1 MPQNL
6 PSEALP
12 GPDAPE
18 RENRYSDG
26 GTRALS
32 QPVIDT
38 LQVADALRRTGME
51 QEQAEG
57 LARTLGAELG
67 EHVAVRREL
76 DAGFVGVRAQMDTRF
91 AEVDA
96 RFEQVD
102 ARFDRMEARMDA
114 LAGQFRFGLGL
125 VVALFAAVVGVIGV
139 LHANAP
145 APQPASQ
152 PMPQTMSQPAPQP
165 IALYLPPGASVTIPD
180 VGMAPRPAVATP
192 GAAADP

>member
-1 MPQNL
+1 M
-6 PSEALP
+6 
-12 GPDAPE
+12 
-18 RENRYSDG
+18 
-26 GTRALS
+26 S

-67 EHVAVRREL
+67 EHVAVRGEL
-76 DAGFVGVRAQMDTRF
+76 HAGFDGIRAQ
-91 AEVDA
+91 
-96 RFEQVD
+96 
-102 ARFDRMEARMDA
+102 MDA

-145 APQPASQ
+145 ALQPASQ
-152 PMPQTMSQPAPQP
+152 PMPRAMPQPAPQP

>member
-1 MPQNL
+1 M
-6 PSEALP
+6 
-12 GPDAPE
+12 
-18 RENRYSDG
+18 
-26 GTRALS
+26 S

-76 DAGFVGVRAQMDTRF
+76 DAGFDGIRAQIN
-91 AEVDA
+91 
-96 RFEQVD
+96 
-102 ARFDRMEARMDA
+102 A

-145 APQPASQ
+145 TPQ
-152 PMPQTMSQPAPQP
+152 PMPQAMPQPAPQP
-165 IALYLPPGASVTIPD
+165 IALYLPPGTSVTVPD
-180 VGMAPRPAVATP
+180 VRTPARSAAATP
-192 GAAADP
+192 GRAADP

>member
-1 MPQNL
+1 M
-6 PSEALP
+6 
-12 GPDAPE
+12 
-18 RENRYSDG
+18 
-26 GTRALS
+26 S

-51 QEQAEG
+51 QGQAEG

-96 RFEQVD
+96 RFE
-102 ARFDRMEARMDA
+102 RMEARLDA

-145 APQPASQ
+145 APEPASQ
-152 PMPQTMSQPAPQP
+152 PMPQPAPQP
-165 IALYLPPGASVTIPD
+165 IALYLPPGTSVTIPD

-192 GAAADP
+192 GAAATP

>member
-1 MPQNL
+1 
-6 PSEALP
+6 
-12 GPDAPE
+12 
-18 RENRYSDG
+18 
-26 GTRALS
+26 
-32 QPVIDT
+32 
-38 LQVADALRRTGME
+38 ME

-96 RFEQVD
+96 RFE
-102 ARFDRMEARMDA
+102 RMEARLDA

-145 APQPASQ
+145 APE
-152 PMPQTMSQPAPQP
+152 PMPQTMLQPV
-165 IALYLPPGASVTIPD
+165 ALYLPPGTSVTVPD
-180 VGMAPRPAVATP
+180 VRTPARPAVADPGTAATP
-192 GAAADP
+192 

>member
-1 MPQNL
+1 M
-6 PSEALP
+6 
-12 GPDAPE
+12 
-18 RENRYSDG
+18 
-26 GTRALS
+26 S

-51 QEQAEG
+51 QGQAEG

-76 DAGFVGVRAQMDTRF
+76 DAGFDGIRAQIN
-91 AEVDA
+91 
-96 RFEQVD
+96 
-102 ARFDRMEARMDA
+102 A

-145 APQPASQ
+145 TPQ
-152 PMPQTMSQPAPQP
+152 PMPQPAPQP
-165 IALYLPPGASVTIPD
+165 VALYLPPGTSVTVPD
-180 VGMAPRPAVATP
+180 VRMPARSAAATP
-192 GAAADP
+192 GGAADP

>member
-1 MPQNL
+1 M
-6 PSEALP
+6 
-12 GPDAPE
+12 
-18 RENRYSDG
+18 
-26 GTRALS
+26 S

-51 QEQAEG
+51 PEQAEG

-67 EHVAVRREL
+67 EHVAVRGEL
-76 DAGFVGVRAQMDTRF
+76 DAGFDGIRAEMNARF
-91 AEVDA
+91 EQVDA

-125 VVALFAAVVGVIGV
+125 VVALFAAVVGMIGV

-145 APQPASQ
+145 APQPI
-152 PMPQTMSQPAPQP
+152 PQHT
-165 IALYLPPGASVTIPD
+165 ALYLPPGTSVIVPD
-180 VGMAPRPAVATP
+180 VGNVPRPGVAGS
-192 GAAADP
+192 GAAATP

>member
-1 MPQNL
+1 M
-6 PSEALP
+6 
-12 GPDAPE
+12 
-18 RENRYSDG
+18 
-26 GTRALS
+26 S

-51 QEQAEG
+51 QGQAEG

-102 ARFDRMEARMDA
+102 ARFQQVEARLDA

-145 APQPASQ
+145 APQP
-152 PMPQTMSQPAPQP
+152 MPQAMPQPAPQP
-165 IALYLPPGASVTIPD
+165 IALYLPPGTSVTVPD
-180 VGMAPRPAVATP
+180 VRTPAGPAVVDPGTAATP
-192 GAAADP
+192 

>member
-1 MPQNL
+1 M
-6 PSEALP
+6 
-12 GPDAPE
+12 
-18 RENRYSDG
+18 
-26 GTRALS
+26 S

-76 DAGFVGVRAQMDTRF
+76 DNGFDGIRAQMN
-91 AEVDA
+91 A

-139 LHANAP
+139 LHANP
-145 APQPASQ
+145 PPLQPASQ
-152 PMPQTMSQPAPQP
+152 PMLQPAPQP
-165 IALYLPPGASVTIPD
+165 IALYLPPGTSVSIPD
-180 VGMAPRPAVATP
+180 AGTAPRPTAATP
-192 GAAADP
+192 GTAVTP

>member
-12 GPDAPE
+12 GPDAPQ

-51 QEQAEG
+51 QGQAEG

-67 EHVAVRREL
+67 EHVAVRGEL
-76 DAGFVGVRAQMDTRF
+76 DAGFDGIRAQM
-91 AEVDA
+91 DA

-102 ARFDRMEARMDA
+102 LRFQQVEARLDA

-145 APQPASQ
+145 APQP
-152 PMPQTMSQPAPQP
+152 MPQAMPQPAPQP

>member
-1 MPQNL
+1 M
-6 PSEALP
+6 
-12 GPDAPE
+12 
-18 RENRYSDG
+18 
-26 GTRALS
+26 S

-67 EHVAVRREL
+67 EHVVVRREF
-76 DAGFVGVRAQMDTRF
+76 DTGFDGIRAQMDTRF

-102 ARFDRMEARMDA
+102 ARFEQVDARFDRMEARMDARMDA

-145 APQPASQ
+145 APQPA
-152 PMPQTMSQPAPQP
+152 PQATPQPAPQP
-165 IALYLPPGASVTIPD
+165 IALYLPPGTSLTVPD
-180 VGMAPRPAVATP
+180 VRTLARPTAVAP
-192 GAAADP
+192 GAAATP

>member
-1 MPQNL
+1 
-6 PSEALP
+6 
-12 GPDAPE
+12 
-18 RENRYSDG
+18 
-26 GTRALS
+26 
-32 QPVIDT
+32 
-38 LQVADALRRTGME
+38 ME

-145 APQPASQ
+145 ASQ
-152 PMPQTMSQPAPQP
+152 PIPQAMPQPAPQP

>member
-1 MPQNL
+1 M
-6 PSEALP
+6 
-12 GPDAPE
+12 
-18 RENRYSDG
+18 
-26 GTRALS
+26 S

-67 EHVAVRREL
+67 EHVAVRGEFH
-76 DAGFVGVRAQMDTRF
+76 AGFDGIRAQMDARFAEVDVRF

-102 ARFDRMEARMDA
+102 ARFDRMEARMEARMDA

-145 APQPASQ
+145 TPQ
-152 PMPQTMSQPAPQP
+152 PMPQAMPQPAPQP
-165 IALYLPPGASVTIPD
+165 IALYLPPGTSVTVPD
-180 VGMAPRPAVATP
+180 VRTPARSPAATP
-192 GAAADP
+192 GGAANP

>member
-6 PSEALP
+6 SSKAAGP
-12 GPDAPE
+12 GTDAPE

-51 QEQAEG
+51 QGQAEG
-57 LARTLGAELG
+57 LARALGAELG

-76 DAGFVGVRAQMDTRF
+76 DTGFDGMRAQMD
-91 AEVDA
+91 A
-96 RFEQVD
+96 RFQQVD
-102 ARFDRMEARMDA
+102 ARFQQVDARFQRVEARLDA

-139 LHANAP
+139 LHANALV
-145 APQPASQ
+145 PQPMS
-152 PMPQTMSQPAPQP
+152 QTMPQPAPQP
-165 IALYLPPGASVTIPD
+165 IALYLPPGTSVTVPD
-180 VGMAPRPAVATP
+180 VRMPARSAFVDPGTDATP
-192 GAAADP
+192 

>member
-1 MPQNL
+1 M
-6 PSEALP
+6 
-12 GPDAPE
+12 
-18 RENRYSDG
+18 
-26 GTRALS
+26 S

-67 EHVAVRREL
+67 EHVVVRREF
-76 DAGFVGVRAQMDTRF
+76 DTGFDGIRAQMDTRF

-102 ARFDRMEARMDA
+102 ARFEQVDARFEQVDARFEQVDARFDRMEARMDARMDA

-139 LHANAP
+139 LHANAA
-145 APQPASQ
+145 APQPAPQ
-152 PMPQTMSQPAPQP
+152 AMPQPAPQP
-165 IALYLPPGASVTIPD
+165 IALYLPPGTSLTVPD
-180 VGMAPRPAVATP
+180 VRTLARPTVVAP
-192 GAAADP
+192 GAAATP

>member
-1 MPQNL
+1 M
-6 PSEALP
+6 
-12 GPDAPE
+12 
-18 RENRYSDG
+18 
-26 GTRALS
+26 S

-76 DAGFVGVRAQMDTRF
+76 DTGFDGMRAQMD
-91 AEVDA
+91 A
-96 RFEQVD
+96 RFE
-102 ARFDRMEARMDA
+102 RMEARMDA
-114 LAGQFRFGLGL
+114 LAGQFKFGLGL

-145 APQPASQ
+145 TPQ
-152 PMPQTMSQPAPQP
+152 PMPQAMPQPAPQP
-165 IALYLPPGASVTIPD
+165 IALYLPPGASVAIPD
-180 VGMAPRPAVATP
+180 VGMAPRPTVATP
-192 GAAADP
+192 GAAANP

>member
-1 MPQNL
+1 M
-6 PSEALP
+6 
-12 GPDAPE
+12 
-18 RENRYSDG
+18 
-26 GTRALS
+26 S

-67 EHVAVRREL
+67 EHVAVRGEL

-114 LAGQFRFGLGL
+114 RLDALAGQFRFGLGL

-145 APQPASQ
+145 APEPASQ
-152 PMPQTMSQPAPQP
+152 PMPQPMSQPAPQP
-165 IALYLPPGASVTIPD
+165 IALYLPPGTSVTIPD

-192 GAAADP
+192 GAAAEP